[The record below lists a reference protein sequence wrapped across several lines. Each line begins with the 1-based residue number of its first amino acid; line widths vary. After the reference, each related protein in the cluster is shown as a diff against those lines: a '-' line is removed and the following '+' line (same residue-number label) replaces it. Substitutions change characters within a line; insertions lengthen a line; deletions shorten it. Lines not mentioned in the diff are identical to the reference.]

1 MSVRFECC
9 RPAASARYWII
20 TVLGACSRNQQQHV
34 ASATAGFLGSGPPDM
49 HLARA
54 SLYLWIACRDLL
66 CQAACPIRVLQC
78 PCHVILSAGPG
89 DQGGWG
95 KGHFNLQ
102 LKQHFLTFI
111 PLWVG
116 CCALLGMHNLQLN
129 MPASRGKAQQPCH
142 RS

>member
-1 MSVRFECC
+1 M
-9 RPAASARYWII
+9 
-20 TVLGACSRNQQQHV
+20 TVLGACSGNQQQQV
-34 ASATAGFLGSGPPDM
+34 ASATAGFLGSSLPDM

-54 SLYLWIACRDLL
+54 SLYLWITRRDFLR
-66 CQAACPIRVLQC
+66 QAACPIGVLHC
-78 PCHVILSAGPG
+78 PCSVILSAGPG

-95 KGHFNLQ
+95 NGHFNLQ
-102 LKQHFLTFI
+102 LEQHFLTFI

-129 MPASRGKAQQPCH
+129 MPASGGKAQQPCH